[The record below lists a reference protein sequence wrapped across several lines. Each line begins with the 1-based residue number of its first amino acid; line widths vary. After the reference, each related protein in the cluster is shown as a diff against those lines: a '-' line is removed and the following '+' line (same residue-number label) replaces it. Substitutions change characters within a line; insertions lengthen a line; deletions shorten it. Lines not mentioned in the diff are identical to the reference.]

1 MGSHRVAGARPLNRK
16 VLLGLVI
23 GVTLSAGITVIATAN
38 QTPVAQQTVEVGSST
53 PLDSSS
59 REDVRLT
66 PVEAATRARAEADLG
81 RTVDSLRRKLG
92 SAYAGAW
99 YDSTKRKLMV
109 GIIDRLYVGDVR
121 QAGAE
126 PRMMKNNLAGLYGQ
140 KTRLDRLA
148 ASAPPAVVA
157 WYVDPATNS
166 VVIEARKEPVAEAFI
181 DKAKGTGDLVR
192 VEWTDRG
199 PRALADVVGGGGYTV
214 GDFRCSIGF
223 SATGPAGTK
232 HFITAGHCTA
242 GGGVVLSDGQE
253 LGRVDAG
260 TFDTDG
266 DFGLVDVT
274 DPAAQATPSVDTR
287 DGGPITVTGTDP
299 APIGASVCRSGAT
312 TGFRCGEITG
322 VDETVNYGEGKIVRG
337 LTRTS
342 VCAEPGDSGGPFLSG
357 TQAQGVTSGGI
368 GDCASNGSTFFQPV
382 VEAATKLGVSVVT
395 G

>member
-1 MGSHRVAGARPLNRK
+1 MGSHRVAEPRPFNRK
-16 VLLGLVI
+16 ILLGLVI

-38 QTPVAQQTVEVGSST
+38 QSPVAHETVEVGSST
-53 PLDSSS
+53 PLDSAA

-66 PVEAATRARAEADLG
+66 PGEASTRGREEADLG
-81 RTVDSLRRKLG
+81 KTVDALRRKVG

-99 YDSTKRKLMV
+99 YDSAKRKLMV
-109 GIIDRLYVGDVR
+109 GIIDRLYIGDVR
-121 QAGAE
+121 AAGAE

-148 ASAPPAVVA
+148 ASAPPTVSA

-166 VVIEARKEPVAEAFI
+166 VVIEARKEPAAEAFV
-181 DKAKGTGDLVR
+181 DKAKGSGELVR
-192 VEWTDRG
+192 IEWTDRG
-199 PRALADVVGGGGYTV
+199 PRVLADVVGGRGYTI
-214 GDFRCSIGF
+214 GDSRCSIGF
-223 SATGPAGTK
+223 AATGPAGTK
-232 HFITAGHCTA
+232 HFVTAGHCTA
-242 GGGVVLSDGQE
+242 AGGLVLSDGLE
-253 LGRVDAG
+253 LGRVNAG

-287 DGGPITVTGTDP
+287 DGGPITVTGTEP
-299 APIGASVCRSGAT
+299 APIGASVCRSGVAS
-312 TGFRCGEITG
+312 GFRCGEITG
-322 VDETVNYGEGKIVRG
+322 IDETVNYGDGKIVRG

-342 VCAEPGDSGGPFLSG
+342 VCAEPGDSGGPFVSG

-368 GDCASNGSTFFQPV
+368 GDCASNGSTFFQPI

>member
-1 MGSHRVAGARPLNRK
+1 M
-16 VLLGLVI
+16 I

-38 QTPVAQQTVEVGSST
+38 QSPVAHETVEVGSST
-53 PLDSSS
+53 PLDSAA

-66 PVEAATRARAEADLG
+66 PGEASTRGREEADLG
-81 RTVDSLRRKLG
+81 KTVDALRRKVG

-99 YDSTKRKLMV
+99 YDSAKRKLMV
-109 GIIDRLYVGDVR
+109 GIIDRLYIGDVR
-121 QAGAE
+121 AAGAE

-148 ASAPPAVVA
+148 ASAPPTVSA

-166 VVIEARKEPVAEAFI
+166 VVIEARKEPAAEAFV
-181 DKAKGTGDLVR
+181 DKAKGSGELVR
-192 VEWTDRG
+192 IEWTDRG
-199 PRALADVVGGGGYTV
+199 PRVLADVVGGRGYTI
-214 GDFRCSIGF
+214 GDSRCSIGF
-223 SATGPAGTK
+223 AATGPAGTK
-232 HFITAGHCTA
+232 HFVTAGHCTA
-242 GGGVVLSDGQE
+242 AGGLVLSDGLE
-253 LGRVDAG
+253 LGRVNAG

-287 DGGPITVTGTDP
+287 DGGPITVTGTEP
-299 APIGASVCRSGAT
+299 APIGASVCRSGVAS
-312 TGFRCGEITG
+312 GFRCGEITG
-322 VDETVNYGEGKIVRG
+322 IDETVNYGDGKIVRG

-342 VCAEPGDSGGPFLSG
+342 VCAEPGDSGGPFVSG

-368 GDCASNGSTFFQPV
+368 GDCASNGSTFFQPI